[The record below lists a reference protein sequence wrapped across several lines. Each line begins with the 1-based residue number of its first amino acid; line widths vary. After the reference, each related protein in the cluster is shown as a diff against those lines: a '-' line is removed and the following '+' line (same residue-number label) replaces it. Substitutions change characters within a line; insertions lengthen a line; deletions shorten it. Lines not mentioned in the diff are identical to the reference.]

1 MITFIK
7 NEYMRDQ
14 VLEIICFSTV
24 AFFTAFD
31 LSSIMLSVPDVEMVF
46 DNFMA
51 SQEELEIHELK
62 QRIIFNYIEMAS
74 VLSSLIWILYSIIK
88 GKGSKSVEQIKK
100 LGPIMKKLGPL
111 AKKLWPIVRDLL
123 IHLKKGKKN

>member
-7 NEYMRDQ
+7 NEHMKDQ
-14 VLEIICFSTV
+14 VLEILCFSTV

-31 LSSIMLSVPDVEMVF
+31 LSSIVLSVPSVEIVL
-46 DNFMA
+46 DGFMT
-51 SQEELEIHELK
+51 SQEDLELHELK
-62 QRIIFNYIEMAS
+62 QRIVFNYIEMAG

-88 GKGSKSVEQIKK
+88 GKGSKSAEQIKK
-100 LGPIMKKLGPL
+100 LGPLIKRLGPV
-111 AKKLWPIVRDLL
+111 AKKLWPVIRDLL